1 MWIWIY
7 LSGVLTVLVIIA
19 LICCITYE
27 KEGKLELDLEALL
40 CMVLYLVCSWLGVA
54 AILAIVIGDII
65 RDWFKDRLDK
75 PIIKFKK
82 KNGSKD
88 QKERDDFD

>member
-7 LSGVLTVLVIIA
+7 LGGVVVVLAIII
-19 LICCITYE
+19 LICLSTYE
-27 KEGKLELDLEALL
+27 KEEKLELDLEALL
-40 CMVLYLVCSWLGVA
+40 CIALYLVCSWLGVA
-54 AILAIVIGDII
+54 AILAIVIGGII

-82 KNGSKD
+82 KNGSKNQEEHND
-88 QKERDDFD
+88 LD

>member
-1 MWIWIY
+1 MWIY
-7 LSGVLTVLVIIA
+7 LSGVLVVLTIIT
-19 LICCITYE
+19 LICLSTYKKE
-27 KEGKLELDLEALL
+27 KKLELDFEALL
-40 CMVLYLVCSWLGVA
+40 CIALYLVCSWLGVA
-54 AILAIVIGDII
+54 AILAIVIGGII

>member
-7 LSGVLTVLVIIA
+7 LGGVVVVLTIII
-19 LICCITYE
+19 LICFSTYE
-27 KEGKLELDLEALL
+27 KEKKLELDLEALL
-40 CMVLYLVCSWLGVA
+40 CMALYLVCSWIGVA
-54 AILAIVIGDII
+54 AISVIVIGDII
-65 RDWFKDRLDK
+65 RDWFKDRLNK

-88 QKERDDFD
+88 QKECDNLD